1 MRLPASPLNLVRGRM
16 RRPRLADS
24 RGVITLRAMRLRL
37 GPSLRLSLCLSLLA
51 CVRSAGGAAGASPT
65 GPGALPE
72 LPPRVKA
79 STDTAEFRHFVLE
92 NGLRVLLVSDP
103 KFNKSG
109 AALAVSVGQI
119 DDPADREGM
128 AHFLEHMLF
137 LGTEKY
143 PDVSSYD
150 NFIGTNGGYS
160 NAYTASDHTN
170 YQFEVRHEAFGEAL
184 DRFAQFFIA
193 PRFSPEFTAREI
205 FAVHNEAMRHM
216 QNDMRRMMNV
226 SRELYAPGSGES
238 KFSAG
243 NKDTLQGATPEQVR
257 AFYEKHYSSDRMA
270 LALSGKASLDDL
282 EKLAREKFAAVPRR
296 NLPTV
301 ERLPVFLPR
310 VSALRLAQIEPV
322 KEQRLLVLEFA
333 VPSVRPQFASRSD
346 QLLSQLLSY
355 PGEGGLVA
363 QLKRDG
369 LANSVSGD
377 LWDRTPTYG
386 SVFVQIS
393 LTPQGQADY
402 QRVLGSVF
410 AYLQH
415 LRTAPFPQ
423 DFYRDRARI
432 AALNETYQ
440 NRGEGAELA
449 TRLANQALFFPLE
462 VAERAGDVW
471 GAPDEASYRRLLAA
485 LVPDNLLVSLMAKGV
500 PTDRQERIYGTAY
513 SYREETGA
521 AFASLTTPPAGA
533 GFALPS
539 ANRFLPGATTL
550 LTERPLQLVNE
561 KGLSVFYAPDTEFQR
576 PQASLIYRFVP
587 PRAVGSADSAAL
599 LRLFDACLRDHL
611 EAAGSEAE
619 LAGLDLSLE
628 STLEGFKLSVT
639 GFGDSPLRFAEYVAE
654 QIRTLQPTPERYAA
668 LKETTLR
675 GLRSYAQ
682 TEAYMLARDRRD
694 ALTREIHFLASEEL
708 ARAEAA
714 TWADV
719 QAFAATYFGRGKL
732 EAILHGH
739 VAPEV
744 AVGAARAFAAKLGSA
759 AAEPGELLRRRHVG
773 IAAGETILDVAPTPG
788 VNSAYLSDYL
798 LPPDS
803 PEVRVAAMVMSNFIG
818 DLFYSELRTKQ
829 QLGYIVGSGAGGSGR
844 QRFLS
849 FVIQSSGYAAD
860 DLRRRAET
868 FIATLPAQLQA
879 VTDEQWATLLA
890 GVRASLEE
898 KPKGLKEKADQFFT
912 LAFVQGEDW
921 ERRIASLAALDRLTR
936 ADVVA
941 LLARSLDPATAQRRT
956 ILLTTTGHP
965 PTETLTAS
973 FADRAAWKR
982 QRALAD

>member
-1 MRLPASPLNLVRGRM
+1 M
-16 RRPRLADS
+16 
-24 RGVITLRAMRLRL
+24 ITVCGMKFRL
-37 GPSLRLSLCLSLLA
+37 GPCLRLVLVLTFLA
-51 CVRSAGGAAGASPT
+51 GFHSASGAAAGARGAAGADAVPT
-65 GPGALPE
+65 ATSSSGVATKDSALA

-79 STDTAEFRHFVLE
+79 ATDTAEFRHLVLE
-92 NGLRVLLVSDP
+92 NGLRVLLVSDA

-170 YQFEVRHEAFGEAL
+170 YQFEVRHEAFAEAL

-216 QNDMRRMMNV
+216 QNDIRRMMNV

-257 AFYEKHYSSDRMA
+257 AFYEAHYSSDRMA
-270 LALSGKASLDDL
+270 LALSGKASLDEL
-282 EKLAREKFAAVPRR
+282 EKLAREKFASVPRR
-296 NLPTV
+296 TLPTV
-301 ERLPVFLPR
+301 ERVPAFLPR
-310 VSALRLAQIEPV
+310 APALRVAQIEPV
-322 KEQRLLVLEFA
+322 KEQRLLVLEFV
-333 VPSVRPQFASRSD
+333 VPSTRETFASRSD

-355 PGEGGLVA
+355 SGEGGLVA
-363 QLKRDG
+363 HLKRDG

-377 LWDRTPTYG
+377 IWERTPAYG
-386 SVFVQIS
+386 SLFIQIS
-393 LTPQGQADY
+393 LTPEGQAAY
-402 QRVLGSVF
+402 GRVLGSVF

-415 LRTAPFPQ
+415 LRRAPFPQ
-423 DFYRDRARI
+423 DFFRDRARI

-485 LVPDNLLVSLMAKGV
+485 LVPENLLVSLMAKGL

-513 SYREETGA
+513 SYREEAGA
-521 AFASLTTPPAGA
+521 TFASLTTPPAVE

-539 ANRFLPGATTL
+539 ANRFLPGATNL
-550 LTERPLQLVNE
+550 LAERPIQLVNE
-561 KGLSVFYAPDTEFQR
+561 NGLAVFYAPDTEFQR
-576 PQASLIYRFVP
+576 PQAALIYRFVP
-587 PRAVGSADSAAL
+587 TRAVGSADSAAL

-611 EAAGSEAE
+611 EAAGGEAE

-654 QIRTLQPTPERYAA
+654 QIRTFRPTPERYTA
-668 LKETTLR
+668 LKEITLR

-694 ALTREIHFLASEEL
+694 ALSREIHFLPSEEL

-732 EAILHGH
+732 EVVLHGH
-739 VAPEV
+739 VAPDI
-744 AVGAARAFAAKLGSA
+744 AVNAARAFATKLGSTP
-759 AAEPGELLRRRHVG
+759 AEPGELLRRRHVA
-773 IAAGETILDVAPTPG
+773 IAAGETVLDVAPTPG

-798 LPPDS
+798 LPLDS
-803 PEVRVAAMVMSNFIG
+803 PEVRVAAMLMSNFTR
-818 DLFYSELRTKQ
+818 DLFYGELRTKQ

-844 QRFLS
+844 QRYLS
-849 FVIQSSGYAAD
+849 FTIQSSGYAAD

-879 VTDEQWATLLA
+879 LTDEQWATLVA

-898 KPKGLKEKADQFFT
+898 KPKGLKEKAEQFFT

-921 ERRIASLAALDRLTR
+921 ERRRASLAALDQLTR
-936 ADVVA
+936 ADVAA
-941 LLARSLDPATAQRRT
+941 LLGRSLDPATARRRT

-973 FADRAAWKR
+973 FAERASWKR
-982 QRALAD
+982 QRSLTD

>member
-1 MRLPASPLNLVRGRM
+1 MNF
-16 RRPRLADS
+16 
-24 RGVITLRAMRLRL
+24 RL
-37 GPSLRLSLCLSLLA
+37 GSCLRFVCTLTLVAGLIPFA
-51 CVRSAGGAAGASPT
+51 AGTAGGPPAAAAS
-65 GPGALPE
+65 AVAPE

-79 STDTAEFRHFVLE
+79 PTDTAEFRHVVLE
-92 NGLRVLLVSDP
+92 NGLRVLLVSDA

-170 YQFEVRHEAFGEAL
+170 YQFEVRHEAFAEAL

-216 QNDMRRMMNV
+216 QNDIRRMMNV

-257 AFYEKHYSSDRMA
+257 AFYEAHYSSDRMA

-282 EKLAREKFAAVPRR
+282 EQLAREKFAAVPRR

-301 ERLPVFLPR
+301 ERIPAFLPR
-310 VSALRLAQIEPV
+310 AAALRLAQIEPV

-402 QRVLGSVF
+402 RRVLGSVF

-415 LRTAPFPQ
+415 LRTAPFPH
-423 DFYRDRARI
+423 DFHRDRARI

-471 GAPDEASYRRLLAA
+471 GASDEASYRRLLAA
-485 LVPDNLLVSLMAKGV
+485 LVPENVLVSLMAKGV

-513 SYREETGA
+513 SYREEAGPVFA
-521 AFASLTTPPAGA
+521 ALTTPPAVA
-533 GFALPS
+533 GFALPT
-539 ANRFLPGATTL
+539 ANRFLPGATNL
-550 LTERPLQLVNE
+550 LAERPIQLVNE

-576 PQASLIYRFVP
+576 PQTSLIYRFVP
-587 PRAVGSADSAAL
+587 TRALGSADSSAL

-611 EAAGSEAE
+611 EAAGGEAE
-619 LAGLDLSLE
+619 LAGLDLALE
-628 STLEGFKLSVT
+628 SALEGFKLSVT
-639 GFGDSPLRFAEYVAE
+639 GFGDSPLRFAEHVAE
-654 QIRTLQPTPERYAA
+654 QIRTFQPTPERYAA
-668 LKETTLR
+668 LKEITLR

-682 TEAYMLARDRRD
+682 TEAYLLARDRRD
-694 ALTREIHFLASEEL
+694 ALSREFHFLPADEL
-708 ARAEAA
+708 VRAEAA

-732 EAILHGH
+732 EAVLHGH
-739 VAPEV
+739 VAPDA
-744 AVGAARAFAAKLGSA
+744 AVGAARAFAAKLGGA

-773 IAAGETILDVAPTPG
+773 LAAGETVLDVAPTPG

-803 PEVRVAAMVMSNFIG
+803 PQVRVAAMVMANFIG

-829 QLGYIVGSGAGGSGR
+829 QLGYIVGSGAGASGR
-844 QRFLS
+844 QRYLS
-849 FVIQSSGYAAD
+849 FTIQSSGYAAD

-879 VTDEQWATLLA
+879 VTDDQWATLVA

-898 KPKGLKEKADQFFT
+898 KPKGLKEKAERFFT
-912 LAFVQGEDW
+912 LAFVQGEEW
-921 ERRIASLAALDRLTR
+921 ERRRESLAALDQLTR
-936 ADVVA
+936 ADVA
-941 LLARSLDPATAQRRT
+941 AFLGRTLDPATARRRT
-956 ILLTTTGHP
+956 ILLTTDGHP
-965 PTETLTAS
+965 PTETLKAS
-973 FADRAAWKR
+973 FADRATWKG
-982 QRALAD
+982 QRALED